1 MMACAKGDAMKR
13 AMILIIVLVFA
24 AASVLFAAEPAKP
37 GPRFEQIKAR
47 HLENLE
53 ANIKRDQD
61 LKICFEKAQ
70 SPADMR
76 VCRGKK
82 PRGAGAAGP
91 KFAAQKTKILAGID
105 ERIKLREA
113 RRDCI
118 AKAADHAAM
127 QSCPVVRG
135 GR

>member
-1 MMACAKGDAMKR
+1 MKR

-91 KFAAQKTKILAGID
+91 KFAAQKTKILAGSD